1 VLEAAGKAGAR
12 KVVLASTAAIYG
24 EARRLPIKE
33 SSAPG
38 ARPLAPDAIS
48 RKAGEDYARFYERF
62 GGLDHTT
69 LVLGSVYG
77 PRQYPADGAGVVA
90 SLAGAMISG
99 KPVTIHGDGNQ
110 TRDFVF
116 VDDAVH
122 AFALAND
129 RGSGRLLN
137 VGTGVETSVNG
148 LVRMLAEITD
158 SGAEPR
164 FAAAIP
170 GQVRRSVLDNE
181 LAASE
186 LGWKPWTHLED
197 GLRETVAFLRGG

>member
-1 VLEAAGKAGAR
+1 M
-12 KVVLASTAAIYG
+12 LASTAAIYG
-24 EARRLPIKE
+24 DARRLPIKE
-33 SSAPG
+33 TAAAG

-48 RKAGEDYARFYERF
+48 RKAGEDYARFYERY

-90 SLAGAMISG
+90 SFAGPMLSG
-99 KPVTIHGDGNQ
+99 RPITIHGDGNQ

-122 AFALAND
+122 AFSLANE
-129 RGSGRLLN
+129 RGSGRLIN

-148 LVRMLAEITD
+148 LVRMLAEIT
-158 SGAEPR
+158 GYEGEPR

-170 GQVRRSVLDNE
+170 GQVRRSALDNE
-181 LAASE
+181 LAAAE